1 MRDSILTLSRE
12 WNEFKVTER
21 KITINEI
28 VKASKEGRIIEA
40 FGAGTA
46 VIVSPIEEFHYEGVN
61 YKIPINP
68 KKQAGDLTY
77 RLNDTIQKIQYGD
90 IPHKWAPIVA

>member
-1 MRDSILTLSRE
+1 MRDSILTLARE
-12 WNEFKVTER
+12 WKEFKVTER
-21 KITINEI
+21 RISINEV
-28 VKASKEGRIIEA
+28 VKASQEGRIIEA

-46 VIVSPIEEFHYEGVN
+46 VIVCPIEEFSYEGVT

-77 RLNDTIQKIQYGD
+77 KICETIQNIQYGD
-90 IPHKWAPIVA
+90 IPHKWAPVVA